1 MSFMSITGK
10 DLNRDLQVST
20 PSKKGSV
27 RIGRVEHGQRSVDL
41 MEELTL
47 QGEDRDKDEALS
59 LVPHSQFD
67 KIAENVNQTIRELC
81 LIYHHIGYS
90 ATETAT
96 KKSEIFTIIQDTI
109 SNFTH
114 NLNRERSNIENEC
127 EWLRQQIRII
137 LAMMGDNNGERSL
150 STLSRGIVF
159 DDAAMYERGVRESR
173 PRTGHGAQFHASSPF
188 NVSKDVSL
196 EYTLDDATVH
206 HVYQEEVATPLTLL
220 ETKKQL
226 NTIFLQLLTK
236 FTEIFKMFNESL
248 LAREDILDVIG
259 ANSHSSSVS
268 KVWLESLPT
277 REECEESRQ
286 LIARFETIMHQ
297 LSHSPQ
303 QHVDDAYIISS
314 PRKERK
320 DEEPALSP
328 MRELREVD
336 YKLVR
341 MIRGLRITKITQEL
355 FAILQGE
362 IEYCQGELESRMRAM
377 YDTIARALEL
387 IALLALT
394 ETQLASLQRRY
405 ESEDAHTAPTAS
417 CNSTLGSCLLDCDT
431 LRFIQSNPREF
442 GLSST
447 HLEYIEGFYQVLHRL
462 KESKQR
468 KWDQYYG
475 SCLTLWGKL
484 GESREYIEEFLAL
497 NGLLSDESLSNF
509 KHELNRLL
517 VKRSQFIETFIAEAK
532 REIEVMWD
540 RLLYSHEQRQ
550 HFCAQHATD
559 SPSLDSTTKETVL
572 NKHDAELKRL
582 QLEYHEKQVILD
594 LYAELQSMLEDQEF
608 LRESS
613 RDLSRLLSKNS
624 CKILLNEEKIRKRIH
639 RGIPNTLKQLKAE
652 VVAYNNARVSQNQKP
667 FAVFGEDLFEK
678 LIMIESQQH
687 TKRPALR
694 QGSQG
699 QGNGRV
705 FKRPLDRSPTHSAGA
720 TRGRSPA
727 PRRLPRVGTERLHE
741 CSPSQAA
748 GVVRAPAAA
757 RDSPSVRALKP
768 LNVPLTETNVRHLS
782 DSSSLASSRLSP
794 LKTSFSSRLSM
805 SPARDDK
812 ENSFCTKYSLSPI
825 KVCEYVNGA
834 ADKVLVTDNT
844 LESST
849 IIGEDYQTWRSER
862 IRQLNIN

>member
-1 MSFMSITGK
+1 MSFMSITGR
-10 DLNRDLQVST
+10 DLNRDMQVLT
-20 PSKKGSV
+20 PSKKRSLP
-27 RIGRVEHGQRSVDL
+27 IGRVDHRQRSVDL

-59 LVPHSQFD
+59 MMPHSQFD

-81 LIYHHIGYS
+81 LIYHQIGYS

-114 NLNRERSNIENEC
+114 NLNREKSNIENEC

-159 DDAAMYERGVRESR
+159 DDAAMYESGVRESR
-173 PRTGHGAQFHASSPF
+173 ARVNHGALFHACSPF
-188 NVSKDVSL
+188 NVSKDDSL
-196 EYTLDDATVH
+196 EYTLDDATVN
-206 HVYQEEVATPLTLL
+206 HVCQEEATAPLTLL
-220 ETKKQL
+220 DTKKQL

-236 FTEIFKMFNESL
+236 FTEIFKMFVESL
-248 LAREDILDVIG
+248 LARADILDVIG
-259 ANSHSSSVS
+259 ADSRSSSVS

-277 REECEESRQ
+277 REECEESQ
-286 LIARFETIMHQ
+286 HLIGRFETIMHQ

-314 PRKERK
+314 PRKEQK
-320 DEEPALSP
+320 AEEPVLSP

-355 FAILQGE
+355 FVTLQAE
-362 IEYCQGELESRMRAM
+362 IDYCQGELESRMRAM
-377 YDTIARALEL
+377 HDTIARALEL
-387 IALLALT
+387 IELLALN
-394 ETQLASLQRRY
+394 ENQLASLQRRY

-417 CNSTLGSCLLDCDT
+417 CNSTLGSCLLDRDT

-447 HLEYIEGFYQVLHRL
+447 HLGYIDGFCQVLHRL

-484 GESREYIEEFLAL
+484 GESPEYIEKFLAL

-517 VKRSQFIETFIAEAK
+517 VKRSQYIETFIAEAK
-532 REIEVMWD
+532 RDIEAMWD

-550 HFCAQHATD
+550 HFCAQHVTD
-559 SPSLDSTTKETVL
+559 SPSLDSTTKETIL

-582 QLEYHEKQVILD
+582 QLEYHEKQAILD

-652 VVAYNNARVSQNQKP
+652 VVAYNNALVSQNQKP
-667 FAVFGEDLFEK
+667 FTVFGEDLFEK
-678 LIMIESQQH
+678 LIIVESQQH

-699 QGNGRV
+699 QSSGRV

-720 TRGRSPA
+720 SRGRSPA
-727 PRRLPRVGTERLHE
+727 PRRPPRGGTETLDDR
-741 CSPSQAA
+741 SPTQAV
-748 GVVRAPAAA
+748 GVKRAPAAA
-757 RDSPSVRALKP
+757 QDKPSMRALKP
-768 LNVPLTETNVRHLS
+768 LNVPLTEANVRHLS

-862 IRQLNIN
+862 IKQLNMD